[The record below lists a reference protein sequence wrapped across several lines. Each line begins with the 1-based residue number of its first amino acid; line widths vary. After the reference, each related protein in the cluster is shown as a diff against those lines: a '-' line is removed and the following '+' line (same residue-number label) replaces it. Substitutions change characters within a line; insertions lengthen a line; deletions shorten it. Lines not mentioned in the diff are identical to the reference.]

1 MASLRDTF
9 SFADPGLSQ
18 QGLEELQV
26 QNMGTLRKGYA
37 GGDIGTD
44 ANAAAAQLS
53 ALRANGQHAEA
64 DALQTELAA
73 LQQRQGLYA
82 PEIGGVENIGK
93 HGSIAGDAATW
104 ALENIG
110 QGAASM
116 QDPILATT
124 AMNAGGRLLGMSKNP
139 IAQLTS
145 KALSW
150 GAPAVAYGMN
160 HEQLKGEFVQSAM
173 RDPELMARTSWQD
186 LNQTANV
193 QALGGAA
200 LDTMLPT
207 VLGRQIAGKK
217 GMAALS
223 KMAPTSFGGRTLAA
237 MGLEGATEVGQ
248 TMGSQYALGH
258 LNPNRVTSGDF
269 MENVNAGLG
278 GMVGAGPLAA
288 VGAAAQGGHER
299 LGGVA
304 DALGKKAG
312 DTVDLATGAVD
323 SAKEKGR
330 SWWDRLTGGKKAEDL
345 QGGEGAQALDPR
357 EIDVLLD
364 KHLDPQTA
372 TDEDFLAADVERTGI
387 VVKHLRALAETNDRA
402 ADLLGRVMDPGAG
415 DQVRALDE
423 SANFLKEH
431 YNVEELDADGRS
443 LPSKGA
449 ELAGRAAK
457 GIVKGAAK
465 VAGDMIS
472 GAARGLAS
480 KKNLQAD
487 EGGSTSYT
495 LADWEATQSYRR
507 AAKHVA
513 LSSTKAEA
521 NSAEQT
527 SRMNLAARQAAEFA
541 RTKYQGKEGLAR
553 MASHTAFE
561 LIDASRDFR
570 RSDVAGTQP
579 GARNARLGRVAD
591 TMRRLYGAE
600 DAMKMAD
607 TIASIVGQDGN
618 KYLTPAA
625 EYVKAEIQR
634 LETPAGRIQAKQDRQ
649 ELAGKLASLVPP
661 QRENFL
667 LDKGINIR
675 GQDAD
680 HFVRLLEKL
689 ADGTAPRD
697 TRQELNRLFGA
708 ATVNNLLAE
717 LNQQAIAT
725 GKKETFKEAVTFA
738 DAPAEISEQ
747 LDVNDDGEVSSDD
760 RPSDYDKRMGSKKVE
775 RGASGMMVAF
785 DKISTTMSKGSG
797 VDVFSGTKDGDT
809 GEVKRPWLFKK
820 GQKLFN
826 GGDAIKNR
834 IANLRGEMKGRADS
848 YKVAARPA
856 WDVMTED
863 GVQPG
868 RVVAAYRDY
877 LRQEATHDER
887 RSKPQYT
894 EAQRKAMRLEAMDAA
909 KYVLDTMTP
918 PKKGDAYR
926 LPVGRR
932 KEIAKATKKFFQERF
947 VVTAE
952 SPSDRVSN
960 RIDLDELNKMISA
973 TKKVVDL
980 ARLPDQDEAKLFNE
994 NNIISFTRRVKG
1006 EDKPA
1011 HIRADDLMKW
1021 GRNQRLAE
1029 EEFTEQSD
1037 FSNDNANDQYIAD
1050 LMSGITAVMDSGFV
1064 RKKMPTKLNMKGKIE
1079 SFADGIP
1086 PSLRLATTTQGKR
1099 NERRDEWLQG
1109 FENQRPD
1116 GPHFGPGHKPSQ
1128 DGRYLDTSDFG
1139 PVVPYEEREV
1149 APDQARSEDDNQTS
1163 VSDVDVKPD
1172 GFIQSGDN
1180 VMGGMMP
1187 GFPTQAEVRKSR
1199 ETLRTRSRREATSKA
1214 KKTLRRRLE
1223 DSGEL
1228 VKNPDPR
1235 EAITVSV
1242 GEKKSDRKNVVP
1254 SETERQRET
1263 DDFGHKIAKD
1273 EFSDQ
1278 RYRSRVEGFK
1288 PDANLPRPKSV
1299 MRAYADANRDAAE
1312 IVKALTPLPE
1322 GAQVVQAP
1330 GALGRPAEGFAMI
1343 EARLR
1348 AAVRPTEGGGLLGGM
1363 HFILPV
1369 LKVLNGDKLGTYDF
1383 SPEEAVKA
1391 TELRGRAALAI
1402 LGSKL
1407 PVPQRVRM
1415 AKELATAVAAERIT
1429 EDNANTAL
1437 WRIAQLGNAQ
1447 AAPEVAA
1454 QEAPKTQANPSG
1466 AGRVDLGSRARHQGV
1481 KIVGTGD
1488 PTLAAASDTAAGR
1501 VLDEGVQAWRKGVT
1515 YKQFLASP
1523 EYLGAMH
1530 GLMVH
1535 KLMGTPGVQTEI
1547 DELNARAH
1555 QMFAIKYDKELE
1567 AAVMSR
1573 LSATDE
1579 NTPAKLR
1586 DMMREILIA
1595 DVDPAT
1601 KVIARAVNTVAGDV
1615 DVIGTRKADI
1625 RGNSGVYNSLTKVIR
1640 VAEDADLGH
1649 AGTVLH
1655 EGVHAATVAAVIRDK
1670 GLHRAVYRLMDH
1682 VIEQNPR
1689 LRDAYGLTTSLEFL
1703 AEGLGNISFQ
1713 RELAKIKP
1721 NDAVSRYL
1729 GKTVANA
1736 WDAFVGMVRTALNLD
1751 PKHESALAQLLDL
1764 GGRAMLT
1771 TKANPSG
1778 LTHAEFETFVE
1789 RGVAPEKRARE
1800 LADAMVNSRQI
1811 EAADQPILRQTL
1823 KDLVDGVVQDGLV
1836 PHKIVVAMATTLE
1849 TFNLLLAGQT
1859 IELGSIFTALDANIN
1874 SDASA
1879 VPSKA
1884 GRKLNAQSNEIH
1896 DDLGRPGFA
1905 ATHDSP
1911 IRHEGKFDWRAH
1923 KGKGEGNAAFGAG
1936 TYLSTANGVHK
1947 SYKEQF
1953 TAALADTTA
1962 QRVWEK
1968 SPTYQVSVNIAPE
1981 QLLDWNKPLSEQ
1993 SEAVQKALAP
2003 WIAATKER
2011 AQKMSRATGLLIKLA
2026 EREGRPEAMLG
2037 EKVYYNL
2044 TQELGSQAAA
2054 SDYLQSLGILGHRF
2068 ASSGGKND
2076 THPNYV
2082 IYDDSKITT
2091 NYVHF
2096 NQQDARTPRDTPASP
2111 EEIAKAKA
2119 WMNKVLPK
2127 VRVEFEKLTGYSGE
2141 FIEAE
2146 NLVKISTTAAAGVM
2160 QTAYHEGLHAFFAG
2174 LAKNPEALRVMS
2186 SIADNRVIFRR
2197 LQALLAKYPAA
2208 QKQLVD
2214 GEERLAYAFQFWA
2227 AGKLQLPIGPA
2238 KGFFAKLRKFFRQ
2251 VAGLIKDEE
2260 KAADI
2265 FQAFNDGKL
2274 GDPSTAGKVLNDIL
2288 AQGTWTKKSLKRLDG
2303 LMQRARQLIMP
2314 GEEILMR
2321 APSAEAKALARQLFT
2336 NPGDEGSAGM
2346 QEGLLNAQRT
2356 TATKEMN
2363 RFANAIAGLDDKD
2376 MANVAKLLEAKTPL
2390 NEIPYAPYL
2399 KAVKEIRQQLNDFG
2413 GKDGYLQKSG
2423 MEMGTVKDDYFPRVW
2438 SLTKLIDGREDF
2450 VKMLM
2455 DNYPERLAEI
2465 AGAANLRNTKH
2476 GKLLEGAVEMDNKA
2490 AAEEITNYLIR
2501 RNGTDGK
2508 VATQREDG
2516 VLAPYFAAGEKREF
2530 AWIETQ
2536 KSEPWQN
2543 KNLIGIMTGYLR
2555 EGVRSAEYTRR
2566 FGRKG
2571 EHLDASLRTIEAEL
2585 TEHAR
2590 AELAKGEFKDQKAAN
2605 AWVTRQMRGIRQAT
2619 GAMEGSLGKDI
2630 SDRMRKFNSWMMV
2643 YQNVRLLP
2651 LTLFASV
2658 VDPLGMIARGATM
2671 REAFEAFQRGIQE
2684 VFRGWADLFRQEPKG
2699 ALSDKWTKLAEHIGA
2714 VDAAILSH
2722 HASEEYSSTYL
2733 SHGAKQI
2740 NDAFFKINGM
2750 EAWNRGMRV
2759 GAVKAAAAFIARH
2772 KALPEVHSQRWLTEL
2787 GLTPDQITLDGE
2799 GNLITDMQDLMDQT
2813 GVSKTEAK
2821 RQIDAIHAALNR
2833 WTLGAVLTPNAAQR
2847 PPWSSDPHYSMFF
2860 HLKQFSYSFHQTILK
2875 RAVKEMN
2882 YGNMRP
2888 IAAFAGYIPVMIAS
2902 DVMKGLIMGGG
2913 TLPNHMQGMDLGD
2926 WVMHGLE
2933 RSGTLGIGAIG
2944 VDASQ
2949 DMFSVLGPGVEQLV
2963 DGITEPIADTTLRA
2977 MPLNPLV
2984 RAMME

>member
-26 QNMGTLRKGYA
+26 QNMGTLRKGYE

-104 ALENIG
+104 ALEGIG
-110 QGAASM
+110 QVAASM
-116 QDPILATT
+116 QDPVLATT
-124 AMNAGGRLLGMSKNP
+124 AMNAGGRLLEMVPHKGVQM
-139 IAQLTS
+139 AG

-160 HEQLKGEFVQSAM
+160 QNQLKGEFVQNAM

-186 LNQTANV
+186 LNQTANI
-193 QALGGAA
+193 QGAGGAV
-200 LDTMLPT
+200 LDTMLPA
-207 VLGRQIAGKK
+207 VLGRQVAGKA

-223 KMAPTSFGGRTLAA
+223 KMAPTSFGGRAGLA
-237 MGLEGATEVGQ
+237 MGMEGATEVGQ
-248 TMGSQYALGH
+248 NVGSQIGLGH
-258 LNPNRVTSGDF
+258 LNPNRDTSGDL
-269 MENVNAGLG
+269 MENVNAFAG
-278 GMVGAGPLAA
+278 GAVGAGPFAA
-288 VGAAAQGGHER
+288 AGAAAEGGHER

-330 SWWDRLTGGKKAEDL
+330 SWWDRLTGGKEAEDL
-345 QGGEGAQALDPR
+345 QGGDGAAPAGFKLSPEERSTLNWAKDNEKRVDEPGFDEEFQAQEAKRSEFTVAKLAELAESD
-357 EIDVLLD
+357 D
-364 KHLDPQTA
+364 K
-372 TDEDFLAADVERTGI
+372 AADILERAGNAANPTEQIRVLSEGSDYLLR
-387 VVKHLRALAETNDRA
+387 KH
-402 ADLLGRVMDPGAG
+402 DLDNL
-415 DQVRALDE
+415 DQT
-423 SANFLKEH
+423 
-431 YNVEELDADGRS
+431 GRS

-457 GIVKGAAK
+457 GIVKGATK
-465 VAGDMIS
+465 VAGDVIS

-495 LADWEATQSYRR
+495 LADWEATQASRR
-507 AAKHVA
+507 SAAKQA
-513 LSSTKAEA
+513 LASTGPSARK
-521 NSAEQT
+521 AEQT

-618 KYLTPAA
+618 KYLVPAA

-634 LETPAGRIQAKQDRQ
+634 LETPAGRIQAKQERQ

-680 HFVRLLEKL
+680 HFVKLLEKL

-725 GKKETFKEAVTFA
+725 GKKETSNEAVTFA

-760 RPSDYDKRMGSKKVE
+760 RPSGHDKRMGDKKVE
-775 RGASGMMVAF
+775 RGASGVMVAF
-785 DKISTTMSKGSG
+785 DKASTTMSKGSG

-826 GGDAIKNR
+826 GGDAVKNR
-834 IANLRGEMKGRADS
+834 IANLRGELKDRADS

-894 EAQRKAMRLEAMDAA
+894 GAQRKAMRLEAMDAA

-980 ARLPDQDEAKLFNE
+980 ARMPDQDEAKLFNE

-1021 GRNQRLAE
+1021 GRKQRLAE

-1037 FSNDNANDQYIAD
+1037 FSNDNADDQYIAD

-1064 RKKMPTKLNMKGKIE
+1064 RKKMPSKLNMKGKIE

-1099 NERRDEWLQG
+1099 D
-1109 FENQRPD
+1109 
-1116 GPHFGPGHKPSQ
+1116 
-1128 DGRYLDTSDFG
+1128 
-1139 PVVPYEEREV
+1139 
-1149 APDQARSEDDNQTS
+1149 A
-1163 VSDVDVKPD
+1163 
-1172 GFIQSGDN
+1172 
-1180 VMGGMMP
+1180 
-1187 GFPTQAEVRKSR
+1187 
-1199 ETLRTRSRREATSKA
+1199 RREADAQKGAERLRKMGPEAVGKLEAAKLKESREEAAREQMEGDDATSA
-1214 KKTLRRRLE
+1214 ELDRFAQRL
-1223 DSGEL
+1223 L
-1228 VKNPDPR
+1228 
-1235 EAITVSV
+1235 AA
-1242 GEKKSDRKNVVP
+1242 KSDRERSKIHQERSDFLRSMRPKNEAGELRTLDPQDYAALTPDERKVLNGFADRYAKAEGSAKADVIREQNEFLDDLSLRKDGARYSSTRKFTTVGRERGMTDDAERVNAENGTKLGVSGPKGGKTPAGETHRAMGDETKTSRDSVVP
-1254 SETERQRET
+1254 SQYAEQQTEDEAGR
-1263 DDFGHKIAKD
+1263 ALPPD

-1288 PDANLPRPKSV
+1288 PDANLPRPKGV
-1299 MRAYADANRDAAE
+1299 LRAYTDANRDAAE
-1312 IVKALTPLPE
+1312 IVKALTPVPE
-1322 GAQVVQAP
+1322 GKEVVQVP

-1348 AAVRPTEGGGLLGGM
+1348 AAARPTEGGGLLGGM

-1391 TELRGRAALAI
+1391 TELRARAAQAI
-1402 LGSKL
+1402 LDSK
-1407 PVPQRVRM
+1407 VVGPQRVRM

-1437 WRIAQLGNAQ
+1437 QRIAQAGKTQ

-1454 QEAPKTQANPSG
+1454 QEAPKAQAKPSG
-1466 AGRVDLGSRARHQGV
+1466 AGGVDLGTSGPYTKKDQAKSDQATKFIGRGSDRSSTAKYAKAWGDRANTGQYTADDVVFISAEGNRGGRVAPDFAEIGSAVNAGATVITDSKANRERDFNVGEREVAKFLTDSGYREVSPGRWQSAGASIANRARHQGV

-1535 KLMGTPGVQTEI
+1535 KLMGTPGVQTAI
-1547 DELNARAH
+1547 DELNARTH

-1586 DMMREILIA
+1586 DMMREILVA

-1601 KVIARAVNTVAGDV
+1601 KVIARAVNSIAGDV
-1615 DVIGTRKADI
+1615 DVFGAQKADI
-1625 RGNSGVYNSLTKVIR
+1625 RGNSGVYNALTKVIR

-1655 EGVHAATVAAVIRDK
+1655 EGVHAATVAAMMRDK

-1703 AEGLGNISFQ
+1703 AEGLANISFQ
-1713 RELAKIKP
+1713 RELVKIKP
-1721 NDAVSRYL
+1721 NDAVARYL

-1764 GGRAMLT
+1764 GGRAMLA

-1778 LTHAEFETFVE
+1778 LTHAEAEVFIE

-1811 EAADQPILRQTL
+1811 EAADRPILRQTL

-1849 TFNLLLAGQT
+1849 TFNLLPAGQT

-1874 SDASA
+1874 SDASL

-1884 GRKLNAQSNEIH
+1884 GRKL
-1896 DDLGRPGFA
+1896 
-1905 ATHDSP
+1905 
-1911 IRHEGKFDWRAH
+1911 
-1923 KGKGEGNAAFGAG
+1923 
-1936 TYLSTANGVHK
+1936 
-1947 SYKEQF
+1947 
-1953 TAALADTTA
+1953 TA
-1962 QRVWEK
+1962 QV
-1968 SPTYQVSVNIAPE
+1968 
-1981 QLLDWNKPLSEQ
+1981 
-1993 SEAVQKALAP
+1993 
-2003 WIAATKER
+2003 
-2011 AQKMSRATGLLIKLA
+2011 
-2026 EREGRPEAMLG
+2026 
-2037 EKVYYNL
+2037 
-2044 TQELGSQAAA
+2044 
-2054 SDYLQSLGILGHRF
+2054 
-2068 ASSGGKND
+2068 
-2076 THPNYV
+2076 
-2082 IYDDSKITT
+2082 
-2091 NYVHF
+2091 
-2096 NQQDARTPRDTPASP
+2096 ARTPRDTPASP

-2160 QTAYHEGLHAFFAG
+2160 QTAYHEGLHAFFTG

-2208 QKQLVD
+2208 KAQLVD

-2227 AGKLQLPIGPA
+2227 AGKLQLPVGPA
-2238 KGFFAKLRKFFRQ
+2238 RGFFAKLRKFFRQ

-2288 AQGTWTKKSLKRLDG
+2288 AQGTWTKKNLKRLDG
-2303 LMQRARQLIMP
+2303 LMQRVRQLIMP
-2314 GEEILMR
+2314 AEEILMR

-2356 TATKEMN
+2356 TTTKEMN
-2363 RFANAIAGLDDKD
+2363 RFADAIAGLDDKD
-2376 MANVAKLLEAKTPL
+2376 MANVAKLLEDKTPL

-2399 KAVKEIRQQLNDFG
+2399 KAVKEIRQQLKDFHT
-2413 GKDGYLQKSG
+2413 YMQSST

-2438 SLTKLIDGREDF
+2438 SLTKLIDDREGF

-2476 GKLLEGAVEMDNKA
+2476 GKLLDGAVEMDNKA
-2490 AAEEITNYLIR
+2490 AAEEITNYLIK

-2543 KNLIGIMTGYLR
+2543 KNLIGIMTGYLH

-2585 TEHAR
+2585 TDHAR

-2605 AWVTRQMRGIRQAT
+2605 AWVTRQMRGIRQSV

-2658 VDPLGMIARGATM
+2658 VDPMGMIARGATM

-2759 GAVKAAAAFIARH
+2759 GAVKSAAAFIARH

-2799 GNLITDMQDLMDQT
+2799 GNLITDMQDLVDQT
-2813 GVSKTEAK
+2813 GVSKIEAK

-2847 PPWSSDPHYSMFF
+2847 PAWSSDPHYSLFF

-2882 YGNMRP
+2882 YGNMGP
-2888 IAAFAGYIPVMIAS
+2888 IAAFAGYIPVMLAS
-2902 DVMKGLIMGGG
+2902 DLMKGLIVGGG

-2949 DMFSVLGPGVEQLV
+2949 DMFSVFGPGVEQLV

>member
-9 SFADPGLSQ
+9 SFADPGVSQ

-26 QNMGTLRKGYA
+26 QNMGTLRKGYE

-53 ALRANGQHAEA
+53 TLRANGQHAEA
-64 DALQTELAA
+64 DALQTELTA

-104 ALENIG
+104 ALESIG

-139 IAQLTS
+139 AAQLAG

-160 HEQLKGEFVQSAM
+160 HEQLKGEFAQSAM

-186 LNQTANV
+186 LNQTANI
-193 QALGGAA
+193 QGAGGAV
-200 LDTMLPT
+200 LDTMLPA
-207 VLGRQIAGKK
+207 VLGRQLVGKAG
-217 GMAALS
+217 MSALG

-248 TMGSQYALGH
+248 NMGSQYALGH
-258 LNPNRVTSGDF
+258 LNPNRNTSGDF

-288 VGAAAQGGHER
+288 VGAAAEGGHQR

-330 SWWDRLTGGKKAEDL
+330 GWWDRLTGGKEAEDL
-345 QGGEGAQALDPR
+345 QGGDGAAPAGFKLSPEERSTLNWAKDNEKRVDEPGFDEEFQAQEAKRSEFTVAKLAELAESD
-357 EIDVLLD
+357 D
-364 KHLDPQTA
+364 K
-372 TDEDFLAADVERTGI
+372 AADILERAGNAANPTEQIRVLSEGSDYLLR
-387 VVKHLRALAETNDRA
+387 KH
-402 ADLLGRVMDPGAG
+402 DLDNL
-415 DQVRALDE
+415 DQT
-423 SANFLKEH
+423 
-431 YNVEELDADGRS
+431 GRS

-465 VAGDMIS
+465 VAGDVIS
-472 GAARGLAS
+472 GATRGLAG

-495 LADWEATQSYRR
+495 LADWEATQASRR
-507 AAKHVA
+507 SAAKQA
-513 LSSTKAEA
+513 LASTGPSARK
-521 NSAEQT
+521 AEQT

-570 RSDVAGTQP
+570 RSDVAGVEP

-634 LETPAGRIQAKQDRQ
+634 LETPEGRIQAKQERQ

-760 RPSDYDKRMGSKKVE
+760 RPSDHDKRMGDKKVE
-775 RGASGMMVAF
+775 RGASGVMVAF
-785 DKISTTMSKGSG
+785 DKASTTMSKGSG
-797 VDVFSGTKDGDT
+797 ADVFSGTKDGDT

-834 IANLRGEMKGRADS
+834 IANLRGELKGRADS
-848 YKVAARPA
+848 YKVAARSA

-932 KEIAKATKKFFQERF
+932 KEIAEATKKFFQERF

-980 ARLPDQDEAKLFNE
+980 ARMPDQDEAKLFNE

-1021 GRNQRLAE
+1021 GRKQRLAE

-1037 FSNDNANDQYIAD
+1037 FSNDNADDQYIAD
-1050 LMSGITAVMDSGFV
+1050 LMSGITAVTDSGFV

-1099 NERRDEWLQG
+1099 EAQREASAQKGAERLRKMGPEAVGKAEESKRELALTKVADEQSAGDGTGPEMAGATRDAQPEG
-1109 FENQRPD
+1109 FPE
-1116 GPHFGPGHKPSQ
+1116 G
-1128 DGRYLDTSDFG
+1128 
-1139 PVVPYEEREV
+1139 
-1149 APDQARSEDDNQTS
+1149 
-1163 VSDVDVKPD
+1163 
-1172 GFIQSGDN
+1172 
-1180 VMGGMMP
+1180 MP
-1187 GFPTQAEVRKSR
+1187 GFPAQGEVRKSR
-1199 ETLRTRSRREATSKA
+1199 ETLRARMEA
-1214 KKTLRRRLE
+1214 
-1223 DSGEL
+1223 DGEL
-1228 VKNPDPR
+1228 SSADPR
-1235 EAITVSV
+1235 EAITVP
-1242 GEKKSDRKNVVP
+1242 GGDKKSARDSVVP

-1263 DDFGHKIAKD
+1263 DDFGHKIAED

-1299 MRAYADANRDAAE
+1299 LRAYTDANRDAAE
-1312 IVKALTPLPE
+1312 IVKALTPVPE
-1322 GAQVVQAP
+1322 GKEVVQAP

-1348 AAVRPTEGGGLLGGM
+1348 AAARPTEGGGMLGGM

-1391 TELRGRAALAI
+1391 TELRARAAQAI
-1402 LGSKL
+1402 LDSK
-1407 PVPQRVRM
+1407 VVGPQRVRM

-1437 WRIAQLGNAQ
+1437 QRIAQAGKTQ

-1454 QEAPKTQANPSG
+1454 QEAPKAQAKPSG
-1466 AGRVDLGSRARHQGV
+1466 AGGVDLGTSGPYTKKDQAKSDQATKFIGRGSDRSSTAKYAKAWGDRANTGQYTADDVVFISAEGNRGGRVAPDFAEVGRAVEARATIITDDKTNREREYNVGEREVAKFLTSKGYRETSPGRWTSASTNIANRAASQGKKLASSDPGLRAAFAVAADDLRSAGKRARQ
-1481 KIVGTGD
+1481 
-1488 PTLAAASDTAAGR
+1488 AGLSR
-1501 VLDEGVQAWRKGVT
+1501 E
-1515 YKQFLASP
+1515 QFLVSP
-1523 EYLGAMH
+1523 EFMDAMRP
-1530 GLMVH
+1530 VIIH
-1535 KLMGTPGVQTEI
+1535 KLTGTAGAQAIV
-1547 DELNARAH
+1547 DDLSAMAH
-1555 QMFAIKYDKELE
+1555 QLFAIKYDKDLE
-1567 AAVMSR
+1567 DAVASR
-1573 LSATDE
+1573 LAATDPD
-1579 NTPAKLR
+1579 TPAKLS
-1586 DMMREILIA
+1586 DMMQEIIVA
-1595 DVDPAT
+1595 DVDPVT
-1601 KVIARAVNTVAGDV
+1601 KVIARAVKTAVGDTNIFEAG
-1615 DVIGTRKADI
+1615 KKDI
-1625 RGNSGVYNSLTKVIR
+1625 EGNDGVYNYSTQSIHIAR
-1640 VAEDADLGH
+1640 DADLGL
-1649 AGTVLH
+1649 AGTGLH
-1655 EGVHAATVAAVIRDK
+1655 EGVHAATVAAVVRDK

-1682 VIEQNPR
+1682 IAQQNPQ
-1689 LRDAYGLTTSLEFL
+1689 LKGAYGLKDSLEFL
-1703 AEGLGNISFQ
+1703 AEGLSNASFQ

-1721 NDAVSRYL
+1721 NDAVARYL

-1736 WDAFVGMVRTALNLD
+1736 WDAFVGLVRSALNLD

-1764 GGRAMLT
+1764 GGRAMAS
-1771 TKANPSG
+1771 KMDNPSAV
-1778 LTHAEFETFVE
+1778 TVEEFQEFFR
-1789 RGVAPEKRARE
+1789 RGVAPVQRARDVAEAMINSPRVRDIDRAGIRTE
-1800 LADAMVNSRQI
+1800 L
-1811 EAADQPILRQTL
+1811 EASISDME
-1823 KDLVDGVVQDGLV
+1823 DDGLV
-1836 PHKIVVAMATTLE
+1836 PHKLIVAMAATLE
-1849 TFNLLLAGQT
+1849 SFDVLPAGMHVAAQ
-1859 IELGSIFTALDANIN
+1859 SIFTAFDANLGSGDFLIPN
-1874 SDASA
+1874 SS
-1879 VPSKA
+1879 
-1884 GRKLNAQSNEIH
+1884 GRKLNAQ
-1896 DDLGRPGFA
+1896 
-1905 ATHDSP
+1905 
-1911 IRHEGKFDWRAH
+1911 
-1923 KGKGEGNAAFGAG
+1923 
-1936 TYLSTANGVHK
+1936 
-1947 SYKEQF
+1947 
-1953 TAALADTTA
+1953 
-1962 QRVWEK
+1962 
-1968 SPTYQVSVNIAPE
+1968 
-1981 QLLDWNKPLSEQ
+1981 
-1993 SEAVQKALAP
+1993 
-2003 WIAATKER
+2003 
-2011 AQKMSRATGLLIKLA
+2011 
-2026 EREGRPEAMLG
+2026 
-2037 EKVYYNL
+2037 
-2044 TQELGSQAAA
+2044 
-2054 SDYLQSLGILGHRF
+2054 
-2068 ASSGGKND
+2068 
-2076 THPNYV
+2076 
-2082 IYDDSKITT
+2082 
-2091 NYVHF
+2091 
-2096 NQQDARTPRDTPASP
+2096 DARAPRDTPASP

-2127 VRVEFEKLTGYSGE
+2127 VRVEFEKLTSYSGE

-2186 SIADNRVIFRR
+2186 SIADNRVVFRR

-2208 QKQLVD
+2208 KAQLVD

-2227 AGKLQLPIGPA
+2227 AGKLQLPVGPA
-2238 KGFFAKLRKFFRQ
+2238 RGFFAKLRKFFRQ
-2251 VAGLIKDEE
+2251 VAGLVKDEE

-2265 FQAFNDGKL
+2265 FQAFNDGEL

-2303 LMQRARQLIMP
+2303 LMQRVRQLIMP
-2314 GEEILMR
+2314 AEEILMR

-2336 NPGDEGSAGM
+2336 NPGDDGSAGM
-2346 QEGLLNAQRT
+2346 REGLLNAQRT
-2356 TATKEMN
+2356 VTTKEMN

-2399 KAVKEIRQQLNDFG
+2399 KAVKEIRQQLKDFHT
-2413 GKDGYLQKSG
+2413 YMQSSE

-2438 SLTKLIDGREDF
+2438 SLTKLIDDREGF

-2476 GKLLEGAVEMDNKA
+2476 GKLLDGAVEMDNKA
-2490 AAEEITNYLIR
+2490 AAEEITNYLIK

-2543 KNLIGIMTGYLR
+2543 KNLIGIMTGYLH

-2585 TEHAR
+2585 TDHAR

-2605 AWVTRQMRGIRQAT
+2605 AWVTRQMRGIRQSV

-2658 VDPLGMIARGATM
+2658 VDPMGMIARGATM

-2684 VFRGWADLFRQEPKG
+2684 VFRGWADLFRQDPKG

-2759 GAVKAAAAFIARH
+2759 GAVKSAAAFIARH
-2772 KALPEVHSQRWLTEL
+2772 KALPDVHSQRWLTEL

-2813 GVSKTEAK
+2813 GVSETEAK

-2833 WTLGAVLTPNAAQR
+2833 WTLSAVLTPNAAQR
-2847 PPWSSDPHYSMFF
+2847 PAWSSDPHYSLFF

-2882 YGNMRP
+2882 YGNMGP

-2902 DVMKGLIMGGG
+2902 DVMKGLIVGGG

-2984 RAMME
+2984 RAMAE

>member
-9 SFADPGLSQ
+9 SFADPGVSQ
-18 QGLEELQV
+18 QGFEELQA
-26 QNMGTLRKGYA
+26 QNMGAVRKSYEGSRV
-37 GGDIGTD
+37 GNV
-44 ANAAAAQLS
+44 ANAAAAQLAS
-53 ALRANGQHAEA
+53 LRAEGRHAEA
-64 DALQTELAA
+64 DVIQAELEAT
-73 LQQRQGLYA
+73 QQRMGAYA
-82 PEIGGVENIGK
+82 PEVGKVENIG
-93 HGSIAGDAATW
+93 SAGGGLIGDGLTWVGEAVGQAA
-104 ALENIG
+104 G
-110 QGAASM
+110 SM
-116 QDPILATT
+116 QDPLLAAT
-124 AMNAGGRLLGMSKNP
+124 AMNAGGRLLGMSKHP
-139 IAQLTS
+139 AAQLAS
-145 KALSW
+145 KALTW
-150 GAPAVAYGMN
+150 GAPAVGFGLNYD
-160 HEQLKGEFVQSAM
+160 QSKGEFVQNAM

-186 LNQTANV
+186 LNRTAQTHGVVSGAMDT
-193 QALGGAA
+193 ALPA
-200 LDTMLPT
+200 L
-207 VLGRQIAGKK
+207 LGRQLAGKA

-237 MGLEGATEVGQ
+237 MGLEGATEFAQGKS
-248 TMGSQYALGH
+248 SQFGLGH
-258 LNPNRVTSGDF
+258 LNPDRDTTGDF
-269 MENVNAGLG
+269 SEDLNNFAGG
-278 GMVGAGPLAA
+278 VFGSGPTAA
-288 VGAAAQGGHER
+288 VGAAAEGGHQR

-304 DALGKKAG
+304 NALGKKAG

-330 SWWDRLTGGKKAEDL
+330 SWWDRLTGGKEAEDL
-345 QGGEGAQALDPR
+345 QSGEGAQALDPR

-431 YNVEELDADGRS
+431 YNVEELDAEGNNLGRS

-487 EGGSTSYT
+487 EGSSTSYT

-708 ATVNNLLAE
+708 TTVNNLLAE

-725 GKKETFKEAVTFA
+725 GKKETFKEAATFA

-785 DKISTTMSKGSG
+785 DKASTTMSKGSG

-932 KEIAKATKKFFQERF
+932 KEIAKATKKFFEERF

-973 TKKVVDL
+973 TKKAVDK
-980 ARLPDQDEAKLFNE
+980 ARMPDQDEAKIFNE

-1128 DGRYLDTSDFG
+1128 DGRYLNTSDFG

-1199 ETLRTRSRREATSKA
+1199 ETLRTRSLREATSKA

-1429 EDNANTAL
+1429 KDNANTAL

-1454 QEAPKTQANPSG
+1454 QEAPKAQARPSG
-1466 AGRVDLGSRARHQGV
+1466 A
-1481 KIVGTGD
+1481 
-1488 PTLAAASDTAAGR
+1488 AALTVND
-1501 VLDEGVQAWRKGVT
+1501 
-1515 YKQFLASP
+1515 
-1523 EYLGAMH
+1523 
-1530 GLMVH
+1530 H
-1535 KLMGTPGVQTEI
+1535 KSSGYRERTKF
-1547 DELNARAH
+1547 NA
-1555 QMFAIKYDKELE
+1555 D
-1567 AAVMSR
+1567 S
-1573 LSATDE
+1573 
-1579 NTPAKLR
+1579 
-1586 DMMREILIA
+1586 A
-1595 DVDPAT
+1595 DVTVA
-1601 KVIARAVNTVAGDV
+1601 IAKDFTTAGERLTRTVAGNRYTHFGFGDA
-1615 DVIGTRKADI
+1615 RKDG
-1625 RGNSGVYNSLTKVIR
+1625 R
-1640 VAEDADLGH
+1640 
-1649 AGTVLH
+1649 
-1655 EGVHAATVAAVIRDK
+1655 
-1670 GLHRAVYRLMDH
+1670 
-1682 VIEQNPR
+1682 
-1689 LRDAYGLTTSLEFL
+1689 
-1703 AEGLGNISFQ
+1703 
-1713 RELAKIKP
+1713 
-1721 NDAVSRYL
+1721 
-1729 GKTVANA
+1729 
-1736 WDAFVGMVRTALNLD
+1736 
-1751 PKHESALAQLLDL
+1751 ALAQLMQQRGATSLNVAGNGIYTLAKHGMTQAEVNQHVYELLSEAHAINPITKIVSGGQTGVDIAGAVAAKAL
-1764 GGRAMLT
+1764 GIDAVITLPQGFLQR
-1771 TKANPSG
+1771 N
-1778 LTHAEFETFVE
+1778 E
-1789 RGVAPEKRARE
+1789 ARE
-1800 LADAMVNSRQI
+1800 DRRLSRAEIVRQI
-1811 EAADQPILRQTL
+1811 EEGAAAL
-1823 KDLVDGVVQDGLV
+1823 KL
-1836 PHKIVVAMATTLE
+1836 
-1849 TFNLLLAGQT
+1849 
-1859 IELGSIFTALDANIN
+1859 
-1874 SDASA
+1874 
-1879 VPSKA
+1879 
-1884 GRKLNAQSNEIH
+1884 RKLNAQSNEIH

-1962 QRVWEK
+1962 QRVWFRGIAVDALYDDETGEFSFDMPDGNVPGTAYEVIERMLSTRETFTQAKERIISGGEQLLNAQRAGLSALPNEVYEYVNNDQAVPAQVMSKLSTETQKIIERFWNRNVRRVAQQQRELETMSEADFETRWEK

-2054 SDYLQSLGILGHRF
+2054 SDYLQSLGILGAKF

-2127 VRVEFEKLTGYSGE
+2127 VRVKFEKLTGYSGE

-2227 AGKLQLPIGPA
+2227 AGKLQLPVGPA
-2238 KGFFAKLRKFFRQ
+2238 RGFFAKLRKFFRQ

-2288 AQGTWTKKSLKRLDG
+2288 AQGTWTKKGLKRLDG
-2303 LMQRARQLIMP
+2303 LMQRVRQLIMP
-2314 GEEILMR
+2314 AEEILLR

-2336 NPGDEGSAGM
+2336 NPGDDGSAGM
-2346 QEGLLNAQRT
+2346 REGLLNAQRT
-2356 TATKEMN
+2356 ITTKEMN

-2476 GKLLEGAVEMDNKA
+2476 GKLLDGAVEMDNKA
-2490 AAEEITNYLIR
+2490 AAEEITNYLIK

-2508 VATQREDG
+2508 VATQRSDG
-2516 VLAPYFAAGEKREF
+2516 VLSPFFSSGMMRELS
-2530 AWIETQ
+2530 WLDS
-2536 KSEPWQN
+2536 KDSEPFQS
-2543 KNLIGIMTGYLR
+2543 KDLIGTLTGYFHSGAR
-2555 EGVRSAEYTRR
+2555 AAEYTHR
-2566 FGRKG
+2566 FGQDG
-2571 EHLDASLRTIEAEL
+2571 E
-2585 TEHAR
+2585 
-2590 AELAKGEFKDQKAAN
+2590 
-2605 AWVTRQMRGIRQAT
+2605 
-2619 GAMEGSLGKDI
+2619 
-2630 SDRMRKFNSWMMV
+2630 
-2643 YQNVRLLP
+2643 
-2651 LTLFASV
+2651 
-2658 VDPLGMIARGATM
+2658 
-2671 REAFEAFQRGIQE
+2671 
-2684 VFRGWADLFRQEPKG
+2684 
-2699 ALSDKWTKLAEHIGA
+2699 KLA
-2714 VDAAILSH
+2714 
-2722 HASEEYSSTYL
+2722 AS
-2733 SHGAKQI
+2733 
-2740 NDAFFKINGM
+2740 
-2750 EAWNRGMRV
+2750 
-2759 GAVKAAAAFIARH
+2759 
-2772 KALPEVHSQRWLTEL
+2772 
-2787 GLTPDQITLDGE
+2787 
-2799 GNLITDMQDLMDQT
+2799 
-2813 GVSKTEAK
+2813 
-2821 RQIDAIHAALNR
+2821 
-2833 WTLGAVLTPNAAQR
+2833 
-2847 PPWSSDPHYSMFF
+2847 
-2860 HLKQFSYSFHQTILK
+2860 
-2875 RAVKEMN
+2875 
-2882 YGNMRP
+2882 
-2888 IAAFAGYIPVMIAS
+2888 
-2902 DVMKGLIMGGG
+2902 
-2913 TLPNHMQGMDLGD
+2913 
-2926 WVMHGLE
+2926 
-2933 RSGTLGIGAIG
+2933 
-2944 VDASQ
+2944 
-2949 DMFSVLGPGVEQLV
+2949 
-2963 DGITEPIADTTLRA
+2963 
-2977 MPLNPLV
+2977 
-2984 RAMME
+2984 